1 MADRVLNSKQ
11 EAYLEWLCT
20 APSERQPVSKRKF
33 AEAFSVAPQT
43 LRNWEKNAA
52 FREEWRSR
60 VDEVQGSPEKTHS
73 LLESLFARAMDGDMK
88 AADLYLRATN
98 RMVPQPIRVETEHR
112 VAELSDEELDA
123 LIGVAAVRERDAR
136 VEGGNASG
144 FIDGGL

>member
-1 MADRVLNSKQ
+1 MADQVLTSKQ
-11 EAYLEWLCT
+11 ELYLEWLCT
-20 APSERQPVSKRKF
+20 APSERDPSSKRQF
-33 AEAFSVAPQT
+33 AVSQGVAPKT
-43 LRNWEKNAA
+43 LRDWEKKPA
-52 FREEWRSR
+52 FRDEWRSR